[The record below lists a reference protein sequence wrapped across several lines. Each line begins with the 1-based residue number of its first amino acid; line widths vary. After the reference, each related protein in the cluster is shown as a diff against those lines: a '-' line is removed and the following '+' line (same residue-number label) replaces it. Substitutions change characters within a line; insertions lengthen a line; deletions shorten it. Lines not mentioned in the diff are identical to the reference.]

1 MLTVKEQLL
10 SVAEH
15 LDPERWKGTD
25 MWQVNL
31 QDIGI
36 DSIAYI
42 HFIVAVEQRLEIEL
56 PDELLEFG
64 KFQTLEQIGNYIERL
79 TA

>member
-1 MLTVKEQLL
+1 MLTVKDQLL
-10 SVAEH
+10 SVAEQ
-15 LDPERWKGTD
+15 LDPARWKGTD

-42 HFIVAVEQRLEIEL
+42 HFIVAVEQQLQIEM
-56 PDELLEFG
+56 PDELLDFG
-64 KFQTLEQIGNYIERL
+64 KFQTLEEIGNYIERL